1 MMAVTTVVTVVGK
14 LNDAFFQQAKKAV
27 EFLAD
32 SEPGLTANVMSLL
45 PLDYD
50 LLVQRVLPDA
60 FPTVAKHSGPVLV
73 YVGDVD
79 TPDGATYIGGIDA
92 MLTWCRTTYTYQD
105 ATHKIFYERLAKT
118 HLRGYA
124 QKTKREYVEMEIV
137 KDGVSQGVLLIELF
151 TDIAP
156 RTCQNFMAFVNG
168 TSCNAPD
175 DTVPD
180 VVKKYEKCPIHRVV
194 KDGWF
199 QTGDVVP
206 PQNGVG
212 VTSSFQENAPFA
224 DETFKVKHDMPGI
237 VTMAAQEKHGNG
249 CQFLITLAPLPFL
262 DGRRVAF
269 GRVVD
274 GMRVMNVL
282 NKEPLTFAEKPKGDV
297 RLRKCEVVT
306 KRITGGM
313 K

>member
-206 PQNGVG
+206 PQNGFGGDELVPGKRTVRGRDVQSQARHAWYCNHGGAGEARQRVSIFNHARAAAVPGRPASG
-212 VTSSFQENAPFA
+212 VWPSRRRNEG
-224 DETFKVKHDMPGI
+224 DE
-237 VTMAAQEKHGNG
+237 
-249 CQFLITLAPLPFL
+249 
-262 DGRRVAF
+262 R
-269 GRVVD
+269 
-274 GMRVMNVL
+274 
-282 NKEPLTFAEKPKGDV
+282 AEQRTPDV
-297 RLRKCEVVT
+297 RGETQR
-306 KRITGGM
+306 RRAA
-313 K
+313 